1 FEGSTVTRVDAL
13 GLLTN
18 LPESE
23 RRKTLFLA
31 FEPLWHAL
39 NGNDEPGS
47 PYRRMI
53 RQAAA
58 KFHRERSPVEQAAR
72 TLGVPGGEPERWL
85 ERILDTWRQVSGEA
99 TSEPWD
105 YRAEAHAGVRALD
118 ESIPVGGMRA
128 LNQRYYLD
136 LGLDLARAGVIYDL
150 EPRPGK
156 APLAY
161 TDF

>member
-1 FEGSTVTRVDAL
+1 PTGRCGDARRVDLPVRDMQQALYACFAELGNRLGFEGSTVTRVDAL

-23 RRKTLFLA
+23 RRKTPFLA

-39 NGNDEPGS
+39 NRNDEPGS

-118 ESIPVGGMRA
+118 ESIPV
-128 LNQRYYLD
+128 
-136 LGLDLARAGVIYDL
+136 
-150 EPRPGK
+150 
-156 APLAY
+156 
-161 TDF
+161 